1 MICMNGK
8 GLTIGGCLKS
18 SRGPAGLYNAG
29 CLKGSTGGG
38 GRLAKAALC
47 SLLLAAVALLPMA
60 PGAEAQQKQVI
71 LDEPKLWGYA
81 ESLFN
86 QGEYYRA
93 VSEYWRLL
101 QFFPQGEHGPAARLR
116 IGQALLWGGEPAQ
129 AIAHLNAVGGHA
141 ALAAQQDDVLYL
153 KGLSR
158 LELDRGRPY
167 PLRQQSIEYAL
178 KDLRAISPGW
188 RGAGQVRGFLQAM
201 GDPPQLPVKSPA
213 LAGALSAVLPGSGSF
228 YVGRYAEGSLAFFVT
243 ALFVAASVEA
253 FEDDREGAGLV
264 LGSLGLAF
272 YGGSILAAVNGAH
285 KFNDG
290 ASSLYLSRQQQKFG
304 IVVDRG
310 GLAAAFKTTY

>member
-1 MICMNGK
+1 MSGNGRYK
-8 GLTIGGCLKS
+8 GGCLKGNERPYIS
-18 SRGPAGLYNAG
+18 G
-29 CLKGSTGGG
+29 CLKGSRGGADHTGGG

-47 SLLLAAVALLPMA
+47 SLLLAALTFLPLP
-60 PGAEAQQKQVI
+60 PGAKARQKQVI
-71 LDEPKLWGYA
+71 LDEPKLWSYA
-81 ESLFN
+81 ESLFH

-101 QFFPQGEHGPAARLR
+101 QFFPEGEQGPAARLR
-116 IGQALLWGGEPAQ
+116 IAQALLWGGEPAQ
-129 AIAHLNAVGGHA
+129 AIDHLNTVGSHA
-141 ALAAQQDDVLYL
+141 ALSPYQDDVFYL

-158 LELDRGRPY
+158 LELDRERPY
-167 PLRQQSIEYAL
+167 PLRQEAIASAL

-188 RGAGQVRGFLQAM
+188 RGAGQVQGFLRAM
-201 GDPPQLPVKSPA
+201 DDPPELPEKSPA
-213 LAGALSAVLPGSGSF
+213 LAGTLSAVLPGSGSF

-243 ALFVAASVEA
+243 ALFIAASVEA

-290 ASSLYLSRQQQKFG
+290 AGSQYLFQQQRKFG
-304 IVVDRG
+304 IVVDRT
-310 GLAAAFKTTY
+310 GLAGAFKTTY